1 MKTLQLPDDL
11 PIVAILRFVRENEL
25 SLRWIGDGVYSAERM
40 PAKET
45 AKARW
50 SKK

>member
-25 SLRWIGDGVYSAERM
+25 SVRWISDGVYRAERM
-40 PAKET
+40 PAKEK
-45 AKARW
+45 AKDRW
-50 SKK
+50 RKK

>member
-25 SLRWIGDGVYSAERM
+25 SLRWIGDGVYTAERP
-40 PAKET
+40 PAKQK
-45 AKARW
+45 AKKRW